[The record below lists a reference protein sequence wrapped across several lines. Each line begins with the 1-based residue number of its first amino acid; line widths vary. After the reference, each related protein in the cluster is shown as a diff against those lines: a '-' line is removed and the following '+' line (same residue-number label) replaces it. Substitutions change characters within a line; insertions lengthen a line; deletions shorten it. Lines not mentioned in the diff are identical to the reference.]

1 VGAPPVPADWEWQAK
16 AEYDV
21 DGPYQA
27 GHDFASDPAGM
38 GEMVEYGEELYLG
51 ILCNFFLEVIDQGGK
66 RAVAD
71 FAFLDLQRK
80 NGIFVVEKGVFHG
93 VFSSQS

>member
-1 VGAPPVPADWEWQAK
+1 
-16 AEYDV
+16 
-21 DGPYQA
+21 
-27 GHDFASDPAGM
+27 M

-51 ILCNFFLEVIDQGGK
+51 VFCNFFLEVIDQGGK

-80 NGIFVVEKGVFHG
+80 NGIFVVEKGVTFYMRSERAGSIFGLLTHWM
-93 VFSSQS
+93 VQKSLLSVMVSLP